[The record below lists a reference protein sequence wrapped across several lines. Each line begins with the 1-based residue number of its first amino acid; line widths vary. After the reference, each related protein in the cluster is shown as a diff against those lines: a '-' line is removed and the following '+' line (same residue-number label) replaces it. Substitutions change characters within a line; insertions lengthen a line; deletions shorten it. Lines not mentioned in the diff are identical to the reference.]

1 MLQPHHDGSLLHVS
15 TLTPE
20 LGELVT
26 VRLRI
31 PTAADA
37 PLEVLVRSTPD
48 REPFFNKA
56 VHIGSAGAYEW
67 WEAEIRVANPVHR
80 YRWLVHYASGQT
92 HWINQEGVH
101 RIETRDDAD
110 FALVAHPAP
119 PTWATDAVLYQVF
132 PDRFARSAQAAAH
145 PTPEWATAAAWDE
158 PVVGS
163 GPGVSAQLYGG
174 DLPGVEAHLDHLV
187 DLGVTVLY
195 LTPVFPGA
203 SNHRYNASTFDV
215 VDPLLGGDEALVS
228 LVEAAHAR
236 GLKVMGDLTSNHTG
250 DTHDWFIAAQASEDA
265 PEREFYYFHEGG
277 TYASWLGHASLPKLN
292 WRSPELRR
300 RFIEGPDSVVGRW
313 LRPPFSLDGW
323 RIDVAN
329 MTGRYETDDLN
340 AEVRQTIR
348 QTMIDINPDTLL
360 LGESTNDATDDFQ
373 GDAWHGAMTYANFT
387 RPVWGW
393 LSVPGSAAFGGLGM
407 ARSVIP
413 SYTGIDL
420 HAQHQRFIAGI
431 PWRTRLHNMN
441 ALDTHDTPR
450 FATNALPGALPAA
463 LGMAVALP
471 GIPVVWSGDELGLT
485 GVNGEDS
492 RTPMPW
498 DALDEHADAIA
509 LHRELLAL
517 RAAQP
522 ALRGGGMRW
531 LHVGEEALVWVRETA
546 ASSVL
551 CVAARGFYD
560 VVIDEGD
567 VRVEGE
573 PTRLFGDAGI
583 SVFGDAGLRLTGSGP
598 AFAAWSLPGVAVPVP
613 AAEDELAQRA
623 LLDEN
628 ASQDA
633 ALAHGEAAAPTL
645 TAAWSKDTQT
655 GSIPVIEQ

>member
-1 MLQPHHDGSLLHVS
+1 MLQPHHDGSPLYVS
-15 TLTPE
+15 TLTPD
-20 LGELVT
+20 LGDVVK
-26 VRLRI
+26 VRMRI
-31 PTAADA
+31 PVSHDE
-37 PLEVLVRSTPD
+37 PLEVLVRSNPD

-56 VHIGSAGAYEW
+56 VHIGTAGAHDW
-67 WEAEIRVANPVHR
+67 WEAEIRVANPLHR
-80 YRWLVHYASGQT
+80 YRWLVHYASGHT
-92 HWINQEGVH
+92 EWINQEGVH

-119 PTWATDAVLYQVF
+119 PAWATDAVLYQVF
-132 PDRFARSAQAAAH
+132 PDRFARSEQAAQH
-145 PTPEWATAAAWDE
+145 PTPGWALAAEWDE
-158 PVVGS
+158 PVIGS
-163 GPGVSAQLYGG
+163 GPGVSEQLYGG

-187 DLGVTVLY
+187 ELGATVLY

-203 SNHRYNASTFDV
+203 SNHRYDASTFDV
-215 VDPLLGGDEALVS
+215 VDPLLGGDGALIS

-250 DTHDWFIAAQASEDA
+250 DTHAWFQAALADEQA

-277 TYASWLGHASLPKLN
+277 TYAAWLGHGSLPKLN
-292 WRSPELRR
+292 WNSQELRQ
-300 RFIEGPDSVVGRW
+300 RFIEGPDSVVGTW
-313 LRPPFSLDGW
+313 LRPPYSFDGW

-329 MTGRYETDDLN
+329 MTGRYEGDDLN
-340 AEVRQTIR
+340 AEVRQIIR
-348 QTMIDINPDTLL
+348 RTMIEINPDTLL

-413 SYTGIDL
+413 SYSGLDL
-420 HAQHQRFIAGI
+420 HAQHQRFVAGI

-450 FATNALPGALPAA
+450 FVTNALPGAVPVA
-463 LGMAVALP
+463 LGMAVSLP
-471 GIPVVWSGDELGLT
+471 GIPVVWAGDELGLS

-498 DALDEHADAIA
+498 ESLDEHADSIA

-517 RAAQP
+517 RSSQP

-531 LHVGEEALVWVRETA
+531 LHVGEEALVWVRETEG
-546 ASSVL
+546 SSVL

-567 VRVEGE
+567 LLLDGE
-573 PTRLFGDAGI
+573 PERLFGEGGA
-583 SVFGDAGLRLTGSGP
+583 SVFGASGLRLTGAGP
-598 AFAAWSLPGVAVPVP
+598 AFAAWGLPGVEVPR
-613 AAEDELAQRA
+613 AEGEQEQEQREM
-623 LLDEN
+623 LDEN

-633 ALAHGEAAAPTL
+633 ALAHGEPAAPTL
-645 TAAWSKDTQT
+645 TAAWSKDTAA
-655 GSIPVIEQ
+655 PE

>member
-1 MLQPHHDGSLLHVS
+1 MLQPHHDGSALHVS
-15 TLTPE
+15 TLAPA
-20 LGELVT
+20 LGDVVA

-31 PTAADA
+31 PVGADA
-37 PLEVLVRSTPD
+37 PLEVLVRSCPD

-56 VHIGSAGAYEW
+56 VHLGTVGGHDW

-80 YRWLVHYASGQT
+80 YRWLVHYESGLT

-110 FALVAHPAP
+110 FALVAHEPPPA
-119 PTWATDAVLYQVF
+119 WATDAVLYQVF
-132 PDRFARSAQAAAH
+132 PDRFARSEAADAR
-145 PTPEWATAAAWDE
+145 PTPAWAVAAGWDE

-163 GPGVSAQLYGG
+163 GPGVSEQYYGG
-174 DLPGVEAHLDHLV
+174 DLAGVEAHLDHLV
-187 DLGVTVLY
+187 ELGATVLY
-195 LTPVFPGA
+195 LTPVFPGE
-203 SNHRYNASTFDV
+203 SNHRYNASTFDE

-228 LVEAAHAR
+228 LVEAAHAK
-236 GLKVMGDLTSNHTG
+236 GLKVLGDLTSNHTG
-250 DTHDWFIAAQASEDA
+250 DTHAWFLAAQASEEA
-265 PEREFYYFHEGG
+265 PERDFYYFHEGG

-292 WRSPELRR
+292 WNSQELRD

-329 MTGRYETDDLN
+329 MTGRYEGDDLN
-340 AEVRQTIR
+340 AEVRQIIR
-348 QTMIDINPDTLL
+348 STMVEINPDTLL

-413 SYTGIDL
+413 SYTGVDV
-420 HAQHQRFIAGI
+420 HQQHQRFVAGI

-450 FATNALPGALPAA
+450 FATNALPGAVPVA
-463 LGMAVALP
+463 LGMAVSLP
-471 GIPVVWSGDELGLT
+471 GIPVVWAGDELGLT

-498 DALDEHADAIA
+498 GSIDEHAGTMAV
-509 LHRELLAL
+509 HRELLAL
-517 RAAQP
+517 RAGQP

-531 LHVGEEALVWVRETA
+531 LHVGEEVLVWVREAA

-560 VVIDEGD
+560 VVVEEGD
-567 VRVEGE
+567 VVVDGE
-573 PTRLFGDAGI
+573 PALLWGEGGAT
-583 SVFGDAGLRLTGSGP
+583 VFGAGGLRLTGSGP
-598 AFAAWSLPGVAVPVP
+598 SFSAWSLPGVAVPVAD
-613 AAEDELAQRA
+613 AAEELAERE
-623 LLDEN
+623 LLDQN
-628 ASQDA
+628 AAQDS
-633 ALAHGEAAAPTL
+633 ALAHGEPAAPTE
-645 TAAWSKDTQT
+645 TAAWSKDVH
-655 GSIPVIEQ
+655 GEG

>member
-1 MLQPHHDGSLLHVS
+1 MLQPHHDGSPLHVS
-15 TLTPE
+15 TLAPS
-20 LGELVT
+20 LGDLVR

-31 PTAADA
+31 PVGSDA
-37 PLEVLVRSTPD
+37 PLEVLVRSNPD

-56 VHIGSAGAYEW
+56 VHIGTAGAHDW

-92 HWINQEGVH
+92 IWVNQEGVH

-110 FALVAHPAP
+110 FALVAHPASP
-119 PTWATDAVLYQVF
+119 EWATDAVLYQVF
-132 PDRFARSAQAAAH
+132 PDRFARSAAADERPVPA
-145 PTPEWATAAAWDE
+145 WAIPADWGDE
-158 PVVGS
+158 VIGA
-163 GPGVSAQLYGG
+163 GPGVSTQFFGG
-174 DLPGVEAHLDHLV
+174 DLAGVEEHLDHLV
-187 DLGVTVLY
+187 DLGATVLY
-195 LTPVFPGA
+195 LTPVFPGE

-215 VDPLLGGDEALVS
+215 VDPLLGGDAALVS
-228 LVEAAHAR
+228 LVEAAHAK
-236 GLKVMGDLTSNHTG
+236 GLKVIGDLTSNHTG
-250 DTHDWFIAAQASEDA
+250 DTHDWFRAALASPEA
-265 PEREFYYFHEGG
+265 PERGFYYFLEGG
-277 TYASWLGHASLPKLN
+277 TYASWLGHASLPKLD
-292 WRSPELRR
+292 WSSQELRD

-329 MTGRYETDDLN
+329 MTGRYEEHDLN

-348 QTMIDINPDTLL
+348 RTMLEIEPDTLL

-413 SYTGIDL
+413 SYTGVDV
-420 HAQHQRFIAGI
+420 HAQHQRFVAGI

-450 FATNALPGALPAA
+450 FATNALPGAVPVA
-463 LGMAVALP
+463 LGMAVSLP
-471 GIPVVWSGDELGLT
+471 GIPVVWAGDELGLT

-498 DALDEHADAIA
+498 HSLAEHEAS
-509 LHRELLAL
+509 LELYRGLLAL
-517 RAAQP
+517 RRDQP

-531 LHVGEEALVWVRETA
+531 LHVGEEVLVWVRETGE
-546 ASSVL
+546 SSVL

-560 VVIDEGD
+560 VVIEEGD
-567 VRVEGE
+567 LRLDGE
-573 PTRLFGDAGI
+573 PARLWGDGGVQ
-583 SVFGDAGLRLTGSGP
+583 VFGEGGVRLTGSGP
-598 AFAAWSLPGVAVPVP
+598 SFAAWGLPGVEVPTTD
-613 AAEDELAQRA
+613 AIEEIAQRA
-623 LLDEN
+623 LIDEN
-628 ASQDA
+628 AAHDA
-633 ALAHGEAAAPTL
+633 ALAHGEPVAPTL
-645 TAAWSKDTQT
+645 TAAWSKDVQP
-655 GSIPVIEQ
+655 GE